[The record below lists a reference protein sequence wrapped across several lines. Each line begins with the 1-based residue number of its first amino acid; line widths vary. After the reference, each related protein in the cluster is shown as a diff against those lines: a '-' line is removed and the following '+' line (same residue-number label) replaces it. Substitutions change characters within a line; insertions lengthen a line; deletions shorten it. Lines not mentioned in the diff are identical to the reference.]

1 MNHQNKFE
9 PATSKI
15 YYLGVVEFRHTTSSN
30 RCEDGLRVY
39 LADATSFDGKDQPVY
54 DSVADKG
61 MSHWFYMGDVK
72 HTQIYGALC
81 ALQWLTGPIDA
92 STGPPGE
99 PFG

>member
-1 MNHQNKFE
+1 MLLNSGTQLAVTGAK
-9 PATSKI
+9 T
-15 YYLGVVEFRHTTSSN
+15 V
-30 RCEDGLRVY
+30 LRVY